1 MGVFNV
7 SNPSAITSEA
17 LGTNRNYHF
26 LSSIKAEYR
35 FNEHFNLS
43 TLFGINFNN
52 ERETIFLP
60 DQGIVQVDSAYNS
73 PGDMVYDFR
82 SSQNH
87 SMLTYTTTSESGHSI
102 LANLGFRYM
111 QNSYKYNQSLDL
123 NTPSDFFRSLGDGS
137 QYSFL
142 RSTTGDNRELSWVS
156 YFADINYSFRNKYF
170 ASANLSYDGSSVTNE
185 TNRYNF
191 YPSFAAAWRLSSES
205 FLNRAG
211 WLEDLKLRGSW
222 SQTGNM
228 FSTIYDYSKLY
239 YTDRRI
245 NNLGLLHREVIP
257 NENLELEKKTTINI
271 GLDLSLFR
279 QSLNIHADYFMSNVD
294 NLVIRQELPMSFGY
308 TNYYDNG
315 GKLASNGLEIAADAR
330 LAAGGFEWIIGGTVS
345 KIMTE
350 VTSLEFLNPA
360 EEQIVTSIPGAQF
373 VTSVGNAVNAYYGY
387 QTNGIISASEAGTV
401 TGPKGNLMEAGD
413 VKYMD
418 FDGNNIIN
426 EADKTIIGDPNPDL
440 FGSIFTSLAY
450 NNLELY
456 IRFNYSMGNDLFNFL
471 RYQTESMSNYSNQS
485 VSVLDR
491 WTTSN
496 TGSEMPRAIYGD
508 PNGNTVFSDRWIE
521 DGSFLKLSQVT
532 LSYFLPSIGGV
543 FNGVT
548 FYVTA
553 TNLLTFTNY
562 SGYDP
567 EFSYL
572 NNPFYQGVDYGM
584 MPGTQSFIVGL
595 KLDL

>member
-1 MGVFNV
+1 
-7 SNPSAITSEA
+7 
-17 LGTNRNYHF
+17 
-26 LSSIKAEYR
+26 
-35 FNEHFNLS
+35 
-43 TLFGINFNN
+43 
-52 ERETIFLP
+52 
-60 DQGIVQVDSAYNS
+60 
-73 PGDMVYDFR
+73 
-82 SSQNH
+82 
-87 SMLTYTTTSESGHSI
+87 
-102 LANLGFRYM
+102 
-111 QNSYKYNQSLDL
+111 
-123 NTPSDFFRSLGDGS
+123 
-137 QYSFL
+137 
-142 RSTTGDNRELSWVS
+142 
-156 YFADINYSFRNKYF
+156 
-170 ASANLSYDGSSVTNE
+170 
-185 TNRYNF
+185 
-191 YPSFAAAWRLSSES
+191 
-205 FLNRAG
+205 
-211 WLEDLKLRGSW
+211 
-222 SQTGNM
+222 M

-279 QSLNIHADYFMSNVD
+279 QSLNIHADYFMSDVD

-330 LAAGGFEWIIGGTVS
+330 LVAGGFEWIIGGTLS

-350 VTSLEFLNPA
+350 VTSLEFLNDA

-387 QTNGIISASEAGTV
+387 QTNGIITASEAGTV

-485 VSVLDR
+485 VTVLDR
-491 WTTSN
+491 WTTSD
-496 TGSEMPRAIYGD
+496 TWSEMPRAIYGD